1 MKLLVTGANG
11 FLGHHVVAE
20 ALRRGHAVRAM
31 VRSAGDAV
39 RHGWDR
45 EPNVEVVRADLRR
58 RKGLAEVVGGVDAV
72 LHLAAAKSGD
82 LYAQYAGTVVATENL
97 LGAMDE
103 ARVRRIVLVSSFS
116 VYDYMKIR
124 SFAVL
129 DEASP
134 VERDAFERDEYAH
147 TKLVQERLVRDHAVR
162 SGWDYTV
169 LRPGVIYGKDNL
181 WTARLGVRGGRIWLR
196 TGAWARLPL
205 TYVENCAQAIVL
217 AAETEAASAQTLN
230 VVDDD
235 MPTQRRYAALLRR
248 RTSPRPIIL
257 PVAWTVMRGLAGL
270 ATLTNKLLLGGRAK
284 VPGIFIP
291 CRLAARCKPLRFSNR
306 RIKEVLGWKPRYSLN
321 EALDRSFAAENAAKA
336 KAVQGPARPGAESP
350 PLHHSS
356 AVKGAA

>member
-1 MKLLVTGANG
+1 
-11 FLGHHVVAE
+11 
-20 ALRRGHAVRAM
+20 
-31 VRSAGDAV
+31 
-39 RHGWDR
+39 
-45 EPNVEVVRADLRR
+45 
-58 RKGLAEVVGGVDAV
+58 

-97 LGAMDE
+97 LAAMDE

-129 DEASP
+129 DETSP

-162 SGWDYTV
+162 GGWDYTV

-181 WTARLGVRGGRIWLR
+181 WTARLGVRGGRVWLR

-205 TYVENCAQAIVL
+205 TYVENCAEAIVL

-235 MPTQRRYAALLRR
+235 MPTQRRYASLLRR
-248 RTSPRPIIL
+248 RFSPRPIIL
-257 PVAWTVMRGLAGL
+257 PVAWSIMRGLAGL

-284 VPGIFIP
+284 IPGIFMP

-306 RIKEVLGWKPRYSLN
+306 KIKDVLGWKPRYSLD
-321 EALDRSFAAENAAKA
+321 EALGRSLAIEQPA
-336 KAVQGPARPGAESP
+336 PARGTHEQARAEATNSS
-350 PLHHSS
+350 PLHHD

>member
-11 FLGHHVVAE
+11 FLGHYVVAE
-20 ALRRGHAVRAM
+20 ALRRGHSVRAM
-31 VRSAGDAV
+31 VRSTADAV

-45 EPNVEVVRADLRR
+45 EPNVEVVTADLRR
-58 RKGLAEVVGGVDAV
+58 RKGLAGAVAGVDAV

-97 LGAMDE
+97 LSAMDE

-129 DEASP
+129 DETSP
-134 VERDAFERDEYAH
+134 VERNAFERDEYAH

-169 LRPGVIYGKDNL
+169 LRPGGIYGRDNL
-181 WTARLGVRGGRIWLR
+181 WTARLGVRAGGRVWLR

-205 TYVENCAQAIVL
+205 TYVENCAEAIVL

-235 MPTQRRYAALLRR
+235 MPTQRNYAALLRR

-257 PVAWTVMRGLAGL
+257 PVAWTVMRGLA
-270 ATLTNKLLLGGRAK
+270 
-284 VPGIFIP
+284 
-291 CRLAARCKPLRFSNR
+291 
-306 RIKEVLGWKPRYSLN
+306 
-321 EALDRSFAAENAAKA
+321 
-336 KAVQGPARPGAESP
+336 
-350 PLHHSS
+350 
-356 AVKGAA
+356 

>member
-1 MKLLVTGANG
+1 M
-11 FLGHHVVAE
+11 
-20 ALRRGHAVRAM
+20 
-31 VRSAGDAV
+31 
-39 RHGWDR
+39 
-45 EPNVEVVRADLRR
+45 
-58 RKGLAEVVGGVDAV
+58 DAV

-129 DEASP
+129 DETSP

-181 WTARLGVRGGRIWLR
+181 WTARLGVRGRARLAAN
-196 TGAWARLPL
+196 GAWARLPL
-205 TYVENCAQAIVL
+205 TYVENCAEAIVM

-230 VVDDD
+230 VVDDE
-235 MPTQRRYAALLRR
+235 MPTQRRVRRDAPPADVAAADHRSGRLDRR
-248 RTSPRPIIL
+248 ARL
-257 PVAWTVMRGLAGL
+257 
-270 ATLTNKLLLGGRAK
+270 GRAGDAHEQAAARRPGEG
-284 VPGIFIP
+284 PGIFIP
-291 CRLAARCKPLRFSNR
+291 CRLAARCKPLRFSNH

-321 EALDRSFAAENAAKA
+321 EALDRSFAAEKAAKA
-336 KAVQGPARPGAESP
+336 QAAREPARPAP
-350 PLHHSS
+350 KTLRCVTRVP
-356 AVKGAA
+356 

>member
-1 MKLLVTGANG
+1 
-11 FLGHHVVAE
+11 VAE

-45 EPNVEVVRADLRR
+45 EPNVEVVTADLRR

-124 SFAVL
+124 SFTVL

-181 WTARLGVRGGRIWLR
+181 WTARLGVRGGRVWLR

-205 TYVENCAQAIVL
+205 TYVENCAEAIVM

-235 MPTQRRYAALLRR
+235 MPTQRRYASMLRR

-270 ATLTNKLLLGGRAK
+270 AMLTNKLLLGGRAK

-306 RIKEVLGWKPRYSLN
+306 RIKEALGWKPRYPLN
-321 EALDRSFAAENAAKA
+321 EALDRSFAAEKAGKTQAAFE
-336 KAVQGPARPGAESP
+336 PARPGAENP
-350 PLHHSS
+350 PLRHSS